1 VATFANLGISGTVG
15 SYTLT
20 FRSTGLTEVASGSID
35 LTPGA
40 ASKLV
45 ITNQPPSSVIQG
57 TTFTIVVRLADAQ
70 NNFVSSAGVSIAAT
84 LNGTPGTLNG
94 TTPVA
99 TSGTGTSSFGDL
111 SITGSN
117 VGNAHSITFTALGL
131 GSVTSSTIGIFL
143 FDVVSLPE
151 GVSQARRDDMTT
163 LDAGTKPVAAN
174 TFGLAKFSFGSNR
187 AFVRTARETNSR

>member
-1 VATFANLGISGTVG
+1 
-15 SYTLT
+15 
-20 FRSTGLTEVASGSID
+20 
-35 LTPGA
+35 
-40 ASKLV
+40 
-45 ITNQPPSSVIQG
+45 VIQG